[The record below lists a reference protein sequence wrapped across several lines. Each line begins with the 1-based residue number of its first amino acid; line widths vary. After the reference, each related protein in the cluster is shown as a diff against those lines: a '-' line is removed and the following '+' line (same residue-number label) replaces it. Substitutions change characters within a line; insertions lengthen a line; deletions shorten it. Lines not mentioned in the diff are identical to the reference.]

1 MKSYFVR
8 SFVAALALA
17 VCAVPLA
24 AQSSPE
30 LISVLPQREIFK
42 YTEGKHRGGEL
53 KYHGKIPVLTV
64 AGSPDEI
71 GEQVGAL
78 QAGVVTDLQNLI
90 EAYVRFRGWGD
101 VYPWLLKSGSLLEW
115 NFPQTHRREFGVAMK
130 TSKVNRDLLVLI
142 NTAFDVVSAF
152 ACSTIV
158 AEPERSAS
166 GEIVFGRNL
175 DLPRFAHLHELT
187 MVTVYHPKDKHAF
200 ASIGFPGLFGVVSG
214 MNEKGLA
221 LAVNEIVE
229 AKDDGAK
236 FNPFGT
242 PKLFLLRRV
251 LEECSTVDEA
261 EALLKKA
268 TRTGMMAVTVADP
281 KSFAVFEVTA
291 KTVVR
296 REKVDGIL
304 TCTNHFRSKEL
315 SVRDKCK
322 RLDALDKS
330 RVKAKLSVDD
340 IGAALHAAR
349 FGDLTMQTMIFEPS
363 RLRLHLAFGQ
373 VPSSALP
380 RETLELGPL
389 FKR

>member
-1 MKSYFVR
+1 MALVLALAATAS
-8 SFVAALALA
+8 AALA
-17 VCAVPLA
+17 
-24 AQSSPE
+24 QSAPE
-30 LISVLPQREIFK
+30 LISVPPQRAIFK
-42 YTEGKHRGGEL
+42 YTEGKHGGGQLE
-53 KYHGKIPVLTV
+53 YHGKIPVLTV

-78 QAGVVTDLQNLI
+78 QAAVVTDLQNLI

-101 VYPWLLKSGSLLEW
+101 IYPWLLKSGSMLEW
-115 NFPQTHRREFGVAMK
+115 NFPQSHRREFGVAMK
-130 TSKVNRDLLVLI
+130 TAKLDRDLLVLI

-158 AEPERSAS
+158 AEPERSAT
-166 GEIVFGRNL
+166 GEILFGRNL

-187 MVTVYHPKDKHAF
+187 MVTVYHPKGKHAF
-200 ASIGFPGLFGVVSG
+200 ASVGFPGLFGVVSG
-214 MNEKGLA
+214 MNEKGLS
-221 LAVNEIVE
+221 LAVNEIVQS
-229 AKDDGAK
+229 KDEGAK

-251 LEECSTVDEA
+251 LEECATVDEA
-261 EALLKKA
+261 EALLRKA

-281 KSFAVFEVTA
+281 KSLAVFEVTA

-296 REKVDGIL
+296 RDPVDGVL

-315 SVRDKCK
+315 SVHDKCR
-322 RLDALDKS
+322 RLDQLDKS
-330 RVKAKLSVDD
+330 RAKEKLSVAD
-340 IGAALHAAR
+340 IGDALHAAR
-349 FGDLTMQTMIFEPS
+349 FGELTMQTMIFEPS